1 MQLPKLAIKNAQFT
15 LTIVVLL
22 VLVGIVSYF
31 QMPRSEDPQFDMP
44 ITLIEVIYPGA
55 SPTDIESL
63 VVNPL
68 EAVFKR
74 LNLKSKMVVPVLK
87 LLFCMVPIQK
97 LLTTK

>member
-1 MQLPKLAIKNAQFT
+1 MQLPKLALKNAQFT
-15 LTIVVLL
+15 LTIMVLI

-68 EAVFKR
+68 EEDAR
-74 LNLKSKMVVPVLK
+74 IPL
-87 LLFCMVPIQK
+87 
-97 LLTTK
+97 